1 MGFDLLKKVGSNNH
15 KNFASAGVNVKVK
28 CERLLVLL
36 DMLKRLE
43 IWQVEPKNHESYQ
56 NHENPPK
63 TPLSSKT
70 FCSLWNIPYSP

>member
-43 IWQVEPKNHESYQ
+43 IWHESYQ
-56 NHENPPK
+56 NHENAPK